1 MLPEKTYVSSQ
12 HQTRDFKNVMV
23 RAAHAAGSQV
33 TEETSSQDRVAV
45 RLGVGAELVRLSA
58 IYRV

>member
-12 HQTRDFKNVMV
+12 HQARDFKNVMV

-33 TEETSSQDRVAV
+33 TEEAGQAALTGSQRAC
-45 RLGVGAELVRLSA
+45 ELVRSC
-58 IYRV
+58 